1 MTKMAFPVILD
12 SSAVLAILFREPGFE
27 AYELAISRAASRRI
41 SAANFVEVSTVV
53 EARGG
58 HGAVQQWDALIREA
72 GIAVESVTEEQALIA
87 RQAFSDY
94 GKGRHPA
101 ALNFGDCFAYALAKS
116 LGEPLLFKAEDF
128 RQTDILAAV

>member
-1 MTKMAFPVILD
+1 MILD
-12 SSAVLAILFREPGFE
+12 SSAVLAILFREPDFE
-27 AYELAISRAASRRI
+27 AYEAAIASAPYRRI
-41 SAANFVEVSTVV
+41 SAANFVEVSIVV
-53 EARGG
+53 ESRGG
-58 HGAVQQWDALIREA
+58 HAVVQQWDALVREA

-116 LGEPLLFKAEDF
+116 IGEPLLFKGQDF
-128 RQTDILAAV
+128 RQTDILPAL